1 MINSRYKRSRNRN
14 FLTKRSI
21 VDQTITVIV
30 ILILATFSLF
40 VSLPTYGQNQSQEQ
54 QLQQTEAKPYPVL
67 LVHGYAEDAA
77 VWKKWEDMLRKDGI
91 QFLTVTFK
99 DSDDK
104 CGSAEQHATELEK
117 MVQNVEEES
126 GSQQKINIVGYSKGG
141 LDARVFLDITD
152 TKDVANL
159 IMIGTPNA
167 GSIVAEINDICA
179 PAAYDLR
186 PGANATEAVINPDT
200 KYYTI
205 AGDWMPLTHGNPMI
219 PGNDDGLVPVES
231 VESQEYFQ
239 SLGRTEHGHAEL
251 LSEEEYQMSKD
262 ILLGKK

>member
-1 MINSRYKRSRNRN
+1 MDKINQEDNR
-14 FLTKRSI
+14 
-21 VDQTITVIV
+21 Q
-30 ILILATFSLF
+30 
-40 VSLPTYGQNQSQEQ
+40 QSEK
-54 QLQQTEAKPYPVL
+54 QLLPVL
-67 LVHGYAEDAA
+67 LIHGYGEDAA

-91 QFLTVTFK
+91 QFFTVTFK

-104 CGSAEQHATELEK
+104 CGSAEQHAKELEK
-117 MVQNVEEES
+117 RVQNIKQQS
-126 GSQQKINIVGYSKGG
+126 GAQKINIVGHSKGG

-167 GSIVAEINDICA
+167 GSPAAETNDVCA
-179 PAAYDLR
+179 PAVFDFR
-186 PGANATEAVINPDT
+186 PGANATKAAMNPNT

-205 AGDWMPLTHGNPMI
+205 AGDWMPLTQGNLMI
-219 PGNDDGLVPVES
+219 QGNDDGLVPVES

-251 LSEEEYQMSKD
+251 LSEKEYQLSKD

>member
-1 MINSRYKRSRNRN
+1 MIDCKLNKTTTRM
-14 FLTKRSI
+14 
-21 VDQTITVIV
+21 TIVIV
-30 ILILATFSLF
+30 TLATLGLF
-40 VSLPTYGQNQSQEQ
+40 APSIYGQNQSERQ
-54 QLQQTEAKPYPVL
+54 QQQTEEKPLPVL

-91 QFLTVTFK
+91 QFFTVTFK

-104 CGSAEQHATELEK
+104 CGSAKQHAIELEK
-117 MVQNVEEES
+117 MVQVIKEQS
-126 GSQQKINIVGYSKGG
+126 GAQKINIVGHSKGG
-141 LDARVFLDITD
+141 LDARVFLDNTD

-167 GSIVAEINDICA
+167 GSPVAETNYACA
-179 PAAYDLR
+179 PAVYDMRL
-186 PGANATEAVINPDT
+186 GANATKAVINPNT

-205 AGDWMPLTHGNPMI
+205 AGNWMPLTQGNLMI

-231 VESQEYFQ
+231 VESQQYFQ

-251 LSEEEYQMSKD
+251 LSEKEYQMSKD
-262 ILLGKK
+262 ILIGNK

>member
-1 MINSRYKRSRNRN
+1 MNKTTTRI
-14 FLTKRSI
+14 
-21 VDQTITVIV
+21 TIVIV
-30 ILILATFSLF
+30 TLATLGLF
-40 VSLPTYGQNQSQEQ
+40 APSIYGQNQSERQ
-54 QLQQTEAKPYPVL
+54 QQQTEEKPLPVL

-91 QFLTVTFK
+91 QFFTVTFK

-104 CGSAEQHATELEK
+104 CGSAKQHAIELEK
-117 MVQNVEEES
+117 MVQDIKGQS
-126 GSQQKINIVGYSKGG
+126 GAQKINIVGHSKGG

-167 GSIVAEINDICA
+167 GSPAAETNDACA
-179 PAAYDLR
+179 PAVFDLR
-186 PGANATEAVINPDT
+186 PGANATKAVMNPNT

-205 AGDWMPLTHGNPMI
+205 TGDWLPAVQGNPAI
-219 PGNDDGLVPVES
+219 PGHDDGLVPVES
-231 VESQEYFQ
+231 VETEGYFQ

-251 LSEEEYQMSKD
+251 LQEQEYNMAKD
-262 ILLGKK
+262 VLLGKR

>member
-1 MINSRYKRSRNRN
+1 MNKTTTRM
-14 FLTKRSI
+14 
-21 VDQTITVIV
+21 TIVIV
-30 ILILATFSLF
+30 TLATLGLF
-40 VSLPTYGQNQSQEQ
+40 APSIYGQNQSERQ
-54 QLQQTEAKPYPVL
+54 QQQTEEKPLPVL

-91 QFLTVTFK
+91 QFFTVTFK

-104 CGSAEQHATELEK
+104 CGSAKQHAIELEK
-117 MVQNVEEES
+117 MVQDIKEQS
-126 GSQQKINIVGYSKGG
+126 GAQKINIVGYSKGG

-167 GSIVAEINDICA
+167 GSPVAETNYACA
-179 PAAYDLR
+179 PAVYDLR
-186 PGANATEAVINPDT
+186 LGANATKAVINPNT

-205 AGDWMPLTHGNPMI
+205 AGNWMPLTQGNLMV

-231 VESQEYFQ
+231 VESQQYFQ

-251 LSEEEYQMSKD
+251 LSETEYQMSKD
-262 ILLGKK
+262 ILIGNK

>member
-1 MINSRYKRSRNRN
+1 M
-14 FLTKRSI
+14 
-21 VDQTITVIV
+21 TIVIV
-30 ILILATFSLF
+30 TLATLGLF
-40 VSLPTYGQNQSQEQ
+40 APSIYGQNQSERQ
-54 QLQQTEAKPYPVL
+54 QQQTEEKPLPVL

-77 VWKKWEDMLRKDGI
+77 IWKKWEDMLRKDGI
-91 QFLTVTFK
+91 QFFTVTFK

-104 CGSAEQHATELEK
+104 CGSAKQHAIELEK
-117 MVQNVEEES
+117 MVQDIKEQS
-126 GSQQKINIVGYSKGG
+126 GAQKINIVGYSKGG

-167 GSIVAEINDICA
+167 GSPVAETNYACA
-179 PAAYDLR
+179 PAVYDLR
-186 PGANATEAVINPDT
+186 LGANATKAVINPNT

-205 AGDWMPLTHGNPMI
+205 AGNWMPLTQGNLMI

-231 VESQEYFQ
+231 VESQQYFQ

-251 LSEEEYQMSKD
+251 LSEKEYQMSKD
-262 ILLGKK
+262 ILIGNK

>member
-1 MINSRYKRSRNRN
+1 M
-14 FLTKRSI
+14 T
-21 VDQTITVIV
+21 IV
-30 ILILATFSLF
+30 IITLATLGLF
-40 VSLPTYGQNQSQEQ
+40 APSIYGQNQSERQ
-54 QLQQTEAKPYPVL
+54 QQQTEEKPLPVL

-91 QFLTVTFK
+91 QFFTVTFK

-104 CGSAEQHATELEK
+104 CGSAKQHAIELEK
-117 MVQNVEEES
+117 MVQDIKEQS
-126 GSQQKINIVGYSKGG
+126 GAQKINIVGYSKGG

-167 GSIVAEINDICA
+167 GSRVAETNYACA
-179 PAAYDLR
+179 PAVYDLR
-186 PGANATEAVINPDT
+186 LGANATKAVINPNT

-205 AGDWMPLTHGNPMI
+205 AGNWMPLTQGNLMI
-219 PGNDDGLVPVES
+219 PGNDDGLIPVES
-231 VESQEYFQ
+231 VESQQYFQ

-251 LSEEEYQMSKD
+251 LSEKEYQMSKD
-262 ILLGKK
+262 ILIGNK

>member
-1 MINSRYKRSRNRN
+1 M
-14 FLTKRSI
+14 
-21 VDQTITVIV
+21 TIVIV
-30 ILILATFSLF
+30 TLATLGLF
-40 VSLPTYGQNQSQEQ
+40 APSIYGQNQSERQ
-54 QLQQTEAKPYPVL
+54 QQQTEEKPLPVL

-91 QFLTVTFK
+91 QFFTVTFK

-104 CGSAEQHATELEK
+104 CGSAKQHAIELEK
-117 MVQNVEEES
+117 IVQDIKEQS
-126 GSQQKINIVGYSKGG
+126 GAQKINIVGYSKGG

-167 GSIVAEINDICA
+167 GSPVAETNYACA
-179 PAAYDLR
+179 PAVYDLR
-186 PGANATEAVINPDT
+186 LGANATKAVINPNT

-205 AGDWMPLTHGNPMI
+205 AGNWMPLTQGNLMI

-231 VESQEYFQ
+231 VESQQYFQ

-251 LSEEEYQMSKD
+251 LSEKEYQMSKD
-262 ILLGKK
+262 ILIGNK

>member
-1 MINSRYKRSRNRN
+1 MNKTTTRI
-14 FLTKRSI
+14 
-21 VDQTITVIV
+21 TIVIV
-30 ILILATFSLF
+30 TLATLGLF
-40 VSLPTYGQNQSQEQ
+40 APSIYGQNQSERQ
-54 QLQQTEAKPYPVL
+54 QQQTEEKPLPVL

-91 QFLTVTFK
+91 QFFTVTFK

-104 CGSAEQHATELEK
+104 CGSAKQHAIELEK
-117 MVQNVEEES
+117 MVQDIKGQS
-126 GSQQKINIVGYSKGG
+126 DAQKINIVGHSKGG

-167 GSIVAEINDICA
+167 GSPAAETNDACA
-179 PAAYDLR
+179 PAVFDLR
-186 PGANATEAVINPDT
+186 PGANATKAVMNPNT

-205 AGDWMPLTHGNPMI
+205 AGDLMPLTQGNLMI
-219 PGNDDGLVPVES
+219 RGNDDGLVPVES

-239 SLGRTEHGHAEL
+239 SLGQTEHGNAEL
-251 LSEEEYQMSKD
+251 LSDKEYQMSKD

>member
-1 MINSRYKRSRNRN
+1 MINRRYRRSRNRN
-14 FLTKRSI
+14 FLTKWSI

-30 ILILATFSLF
+30 ILILATSSLF
-40 VSLPTYGQNQSQEQ
+40 VSLPTYGQNRSQEQ

-67 LVHGYAEDAA
+67 LVHGYAVDATI
-77 VWKKWEDMLRKDGI
+77 WKKWEDMLRKDGI
-91 QFLTVTFK
+91 QFFTVTFK
-99 DSDDK
+99 NSDDK

-117 MVQNVEEES
+117 MVQDIKGQS
-126 GSQQKINIVGYSKGG
+126 GAQKINIVGHSKGG
-141 LDARVFLDITD
+141 LDARVFLDNTD
-152 TKDVANL
+152 TKDVSNL

-167 GSIVAEINDICA
+167 GSPVAETNVICA

-186 PGANATEAVINPDT
+186 PGANATEAAINPDT
-200 KYYTI
+200 KYYAI

-219 PGNDDGLVPVES
+219 PGNDDGLVPVDS
-231 VESQEYFQ
+231 VESQQYFQ
-239 SLGRTEHGHAEL
+239 RLGRSEHGHAEL